1 MLQHNWFKTMEYFQ
15 NDLLSYY
22 TQHAEHTINKVTFQY
37 ATEKQEDKAALNFHL
52 TQREKKNIMSS
63 PDFLFNKESFDKV
76 VTLFNKKDSLVVK
89 PAE

>member
-1 MLQHNWFKTMEYFQ
+1 MEYFQ

-22 TQHAEHTINKVTFQY
+22 SQHAGHKINKITFQY

-63 PDFLFNKESFDKV
+63 PDFLFNKVSFDKV
-76 VTLFNKKDSLVVK
+76 VNLFNKKDSIGVK
-89 PAE
+89 PVE